1 MSTNV
6 FHVSLT
12 VNDVPAA
19 VDRYRKILGLEPAK
33 LKADYAKFEIA
44 DPPVV
49 LSLNL
54 GSEPGKL
61 NHLGIRYPGTGEL
74 MTERVRSVN
83 DGLDVIDQPNAE
95 CCYVR
100 ADKYWVRDEDGVL
113 WEMYTAHEDI
123 ESHSAADRDVT
134 AAQNAAVASASS
146 KGACSTTPA
155 ASPTPTRSTSGSGA
169 CGCS

>member
-1 MSTNV
+1 MSANV
-6 FHVSLT
+6 FHVSLSVRD
-12 VNDVPAA
+12 VNAA
-19 VDRYRKILGLEPAK
+19 VDRYRRILGIEPAK
-33 LKADYAKFEIA
+33 LKPDYAKFEIA

-54 GSEPGKL
+54 SASPGL

-74 MTERVRSVN
+74 MTERVRSVR
-83 DGLDVIDQPNAE
+83 DGLDVVDQPNAE

-123 ESHSAADRDVT
+123 ESESSADRDLSEAGVG
-134 AAQNAAVASASS
+134 SLRASS
-146 KGACSTTPA
+146 SEPA
-155 ASPTPTRSTSGSGA
+155 PPTVPSRG

>member
-1 MSTNV
+1 VSDNV

-12 VNDVPAA
+12 VRDLDAA

-33 LKADYAKFEIA
+33 LKTDYAKFEIA

-54 GSEPGKL
+54 GEHPGKL
-61 NHLGIRYPGTGEL
+61 NHLGIRFPGSGEL
-74 MTERVRSVN
+74 MTERARSTR

-123 ESHSAADRDVT
+123 ESHSAADRDV
-134 AAQNAAVASASS
+134 SA
-146 KGACSTTPA
+146 
-155 ASPTPTRSTSGSGA
+155 TRSGGGA

>member
-1 MSTNV
+1 
-6 FHVSLT
+6 
-12 VNDVPAA
+12 
-19 VDRYRKILGLEPAK
+19 
-33 LKADYAKFEIA
+33 
-44 DPPVV
+44 
-49 LSLNL
+49 
-54 GSEPGKL
+54 
-61 NHLGIRYPGTGEL
+61 

-123 ESHSAADRDVT
+123 ESHSAADRDVS

-155 ASPTPTRSTSGSGA
+155 ASHTATRATSGSGG